1 MTLAIGITGGIG
13 SGKST
18 VCNVFRILGV
28 PVFEADVIAKQLLDS
43 DENLKNSLIA
53 LFGKS
58 IYSDTGK
65 LNRER
70 LASIIFQDKSLLA
83 KVNDLVHPAVREEY
97 GRWLAQKKEFRYV
110 IHEAAILF
118 ESGFYKMM
126 DFTILVTAPDDQRIA
141 RIMKRDITTEAMIRI
156 RMKNQWPE
164 NKKLSLAG
172 LTLEND
178 NKKLMIPQIIS
189 IDEKLKKHGKFW

>member
-18 VCNVFRILGV
+18 VCNVFRILGI
-28 PVFEADVIAKQLLDS
+28 PVFEADVVAKQLLNS
-43 DENLKNSLIA
+43 DDNIKNALIA
-53 LFGKS
+53 LFGNS
-58 IYSDTGK
+58 IYSPSGK
-65 LNRER
+65 LHREK
-70 LASIIFQDKSLLA
+70 LATIIFHDKALLE
-83 KVNDLVHPAVREEY
+83 KVNNLVHPAVREEY
-97 GRWLAQKKEFRYV
+97 GRWLAQKKEFKYI

-126 DFTILVTAPDDQRIA
+126 DFTILVTAPEDQRIA
-141 RIMKRDITTEAMIRI
+141 RVMKRDGTTEAMVKE

-164 NKKLSLAG
+164 EKKISLAY

-189 IDEKLKKHGKFW
+189 IDEKLKKHGKIW